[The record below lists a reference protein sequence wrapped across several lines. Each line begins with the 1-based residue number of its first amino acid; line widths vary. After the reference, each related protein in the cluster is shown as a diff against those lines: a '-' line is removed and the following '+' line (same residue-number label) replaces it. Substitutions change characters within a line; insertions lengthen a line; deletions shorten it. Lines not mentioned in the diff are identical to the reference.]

1 MTRYRLIEFLST
13 GEAVELLDDQ
23 VSMNSDFEILVNTS
37 QSMSKTLL
45 VEATT
50 ENSNSTAILELIIYV
65 TNFAPYF
72 KDGSPEH

>member
-50 ENSNSTAILELIIYV
+50 ENSNSSAILEVIIYV

-72 KDGSPEH
+72 KDGPPEP